1 MTLSSKLS
9 ALANSTRKASGLD
22 SKLSI
27 DEMTTIINSI
37 GAFIDRG
44 QLANGTDLNDVWTPG
59 VYSIREAKSKPI
71 MNWGALIVFK
81 GGSRAI
87 QLYIADIGS
96 TYIRNGD
103 SDHTPNPFIY
113 DWKKLGG
120 VVKAALSALTPMK
133 VGCAS

>member
-59 VYSIREAKSKPI
+59 VYSIQEAKSKPI
-71 MNWGALIVFK
+71 ANWGALIVFK

-103 SDHTPNPFIY
+103 SNHTPNPFIY

-120 VVKAALSALTPMK
+120 VVKAVLSALHLERR
-133 VGCAS
+133 CLA